1 MAGGTPLMMQDEW
14 TTTLDA
20 DYSVKPGLSRGML
33 NALLL
38 CFPVSSIIWAGIIY
52 AASKLVH

>member
-1 MAGGTPLMMQDEW
+1 MTNRSTVVLHDQWM
-14 TTTLDA
+14 TL
-20 DYSVKPGLSRGML
+20 YNRKPGLSRGVL

-52 AASKLVH
+52 AASKLMR